1 VWVETELIYKGDITG
16 MAELLNDNVK
26 QQIRDVFAQLK
37 EPVHVLFFGAQE
49 NCDYCDDTRQLA
61 EEVIVL
67 SDKLSLSVHDIQAD
81 AALATQ
87 YHVDKTPA
95 LVIAAKDSET
105 VTDYGIRFSGIPSGH
120 DFTALI
126 QDILLVSSRESGL
139 TQATRD
145 FLKTINK
152 PVHLQ
157 VFVTP
162 T

>member
-1 VWVETELIYKGDITG
+1 
-16 MAELLNDNVK
+16 MPELLNDNVK

-37 EPVHVLFFGAQE
+37 EPVHILFFSSRE
-49 NCDYCDDTRQLA
+49 NCDYCDDTRQLIG
-61 EEVIVL
+61 EVVAL
-67 SDKLSLSVHDIQAD
+67 SDKLSLGVHDLQAD
-81 AALATQ
+81 ASLAAQ
-87 YHVDKTPA
+87 YHADKTPT
-95 LVIAAKDSET
+95 LVIAAKDGET
-105 VTDYGIRFSGIPSGH
+105 VTDYGVRISGIPSGH

-126 QDILLVSSRESGL
+126 QDIILVSSRESGL
-139 TQATRD
+139 SQATRD